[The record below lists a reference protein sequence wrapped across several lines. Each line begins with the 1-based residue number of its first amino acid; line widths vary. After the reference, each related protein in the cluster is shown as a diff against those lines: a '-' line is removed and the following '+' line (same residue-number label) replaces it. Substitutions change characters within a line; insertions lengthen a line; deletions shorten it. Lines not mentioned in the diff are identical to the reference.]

1 VSYQLKYTDEARRA
15 LRTAP
20 GFYRQ
25 RFKRAVEG
33 LADNPRPD
41 HAEDTH
47 EPNRYKIKF
56 GRWRL
61 IYDVNDDSG
70 IVRILRV
77 RLKTGPETYRGL
89 EDP

>member
-1 VSYQLKYTDEARRA
+1 VSYQLKYTDEAKLA

-25 RFKRAVEG
+25 RFKRAIKG
-33 LADNPRPD
+33 LANNPWPDN
-41 HAEDTH
+41 AEDTR

-61 IYDVNDDSG
+61 LYDVNDDSG
-70 IVRILRV
+70 IVRILRI
-77 RLKTGPETYRGL
+77 RLKTGPETYRDL
-89 EDP
+89 EDL

>member
-1 VSYQLKYTDEARRA
+1 VDYQLKYTDDARRA

-25 RFKRAVEG
+25 RFKRAIEE
-33 LADNPRPD
+33 LANNPRPD
-41 HAEDTH
+41 NAEDTR

-70 IVRILRV
+70 IVRILRI

-89 EDP
+89 EDL